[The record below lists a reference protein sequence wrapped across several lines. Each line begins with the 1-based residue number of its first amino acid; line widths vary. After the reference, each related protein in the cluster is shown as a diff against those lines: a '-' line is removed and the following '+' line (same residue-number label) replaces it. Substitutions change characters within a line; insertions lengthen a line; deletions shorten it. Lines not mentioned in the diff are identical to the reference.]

1 MFNASC
7 AQSAGCH
14 RGGVPAGQL
23 DLSQGNAIS
32 DTVGV
37 KATQQPR
44 LLRVRAGNPDASY
57 LYQKIV
63 GTQGISG
70 TLMPQGCPGTPL
82 QGAVCLE
89 ANDIAAIAQWITE
102 CATDREPTQP

>member
-1 MFNASC
+1 M
-7 AQSAGCH
+7 
-14 RGGVPAGQL
+14 PAGQL
-23 DLSQGNAIS
+23 DLSLGNAIS
-32 DTVGV
+32 DTVDV
-37 KATQQPR
+37 RSTQQPR
-44 LLRVRAGNPDASY
+44 LMRVRPGNPDQSY

-63 GTQGISG
+63 GTPGISG

-102 CATDREPTQP
+102 CATNAEPSQQ